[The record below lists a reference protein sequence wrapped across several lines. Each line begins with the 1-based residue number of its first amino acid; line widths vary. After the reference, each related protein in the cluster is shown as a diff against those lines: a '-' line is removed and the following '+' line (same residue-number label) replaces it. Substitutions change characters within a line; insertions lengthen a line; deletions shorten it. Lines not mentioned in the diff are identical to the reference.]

1 MIFNKPIKKIEKL
14 SKYLSTVED
23 EIKYLKFTNRE
34 IILNMIT
41 PQTAEEIDSLIRY
54 WNEEDSKN
62 IIAKSSRK
70 TIKIF
75 INAIDGDINSALLL
89 VDSIKNS
96 QTSVDTI
103 NIGTCYGNA
112 MLVYLAG
119 HKRCS
124 YPNATFSYKYTSQ
137 IAEMVADDSDLPKFS
152 LASIEEA
159 RLTTIK
165 NLFIEKTKLNEGK
178 FNKQIDS
185 GFWFTAQTALDQFI
199 CNEILKGHYVLN

>member
-14 SKYLSTVED
+14 NKYLSTVED
-23 EIKYLKFTNRE
+23 EMRYLKFTNRE

-75 INAIDGDINSALLL
+75 INAIDGDINS
-89 VDSIKNS
+89 
-96 QTSVDTI
+96 I

-199 CNEILKGHYVLN
+199 CNEILKGHYALN